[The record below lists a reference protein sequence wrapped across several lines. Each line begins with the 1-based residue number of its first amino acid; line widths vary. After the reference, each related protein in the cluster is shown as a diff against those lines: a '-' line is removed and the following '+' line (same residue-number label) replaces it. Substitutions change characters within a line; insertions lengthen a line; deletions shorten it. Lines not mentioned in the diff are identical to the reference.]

1 MDYRELIAKAKEI
14 DEQATPGPWM
24 WDLRECN
31 HFCLLTTTHSGRYY
45 VMGFQRW
52 GMQDAVPV
60 FQVYERYEGPVHKRG
75 SKGMVRADKL
85 SKSYPGQEHH
95 HGFDNYISHPDA
107 RYIAEGRELFH
118 QLIEACAELQARA
131 EKAEKQRDDLF
142 KTLVDVCKDV
152 RETHGDDSVCG
163 LCEYDGA
170 YIGESGDWHGECP
183 GFETDRCF
191 CMKESYCKEWGQPF
205 KPYAENAQNGESEM
219 PR

>member
-1 MDYRELIAKAKEI
+1 MDYKELIAKAKEI

-31 HFCLLTTTHSGRYY
+31 HFCLLTTTHRGRYY

-131 EKAEKQRDDLF
+131 EKAERERDAAIKELDCVSSAVDDLSEF
-142 KTLVDVCKDV
+142 IDEQIHPLVP
-152 RETHGDDSVCG
+152 
-163 LCEYDGA
+163 YDMYLA
-170 YIGESGDWHGECP
+170 L
-183 GFETDRCF
+183 R
-191 CMKESYCKEWGQPF
+191 
-205 KPYAENAQNGESEM
+205 ENADAISMWQHESEW
-219 PR
+219 REKKEE